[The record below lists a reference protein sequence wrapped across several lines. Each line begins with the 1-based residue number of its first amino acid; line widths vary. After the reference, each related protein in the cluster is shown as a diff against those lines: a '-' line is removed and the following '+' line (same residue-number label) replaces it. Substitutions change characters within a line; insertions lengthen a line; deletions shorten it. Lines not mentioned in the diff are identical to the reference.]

1 MGTIFSNSGNCIA
14 VKRWQFVPED
24 CTNVKN
30 YELTQTGDVWVFSSG
45 GGGRKNK
52 KALMAQ
58 GFWIG

>member
-30 YELTQTGDVWVFSSG
+30 YELTQTGDVWVFLPEEER
-45 GGGRKNK
+45 GRIK
-52 KALMAQ
+52 KP
-58 GFWIG
+58 